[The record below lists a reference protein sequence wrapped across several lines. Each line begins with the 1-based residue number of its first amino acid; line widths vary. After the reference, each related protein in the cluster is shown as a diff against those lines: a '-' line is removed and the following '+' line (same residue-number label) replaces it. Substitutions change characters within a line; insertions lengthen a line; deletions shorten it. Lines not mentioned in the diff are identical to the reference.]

1 MGPEATYHVALLLL
15 EATVVSGVLLTFFRL
30 RKKFGLSL
38 LCVTLGTFQHLQTQ
52 LAASLYGEVWPDI
65 FISPGSA
72 VLFTATLFA
81 TLLIYI
87 RDDAAGAR
95 SVIAGIVAANVTLTT
110 LLLVTQMHLSGATVA
125 ETAQAD
131 TLVFVQNIKPLLI
144 GTALLC
150 IDVVLII
157 ILYEFFFRVFR
168 RSLLLRVGA
177 AMVVV
182 VAFDTM
188 AFVSLNFFG
197 DPQLRQI
204 LVSGLIGKGVVAVF
218 YSVAMVI
225 YLKKFPAIDQL
236 EGVESERFHDVFHIL
251 TYRQRYEMLKD
262 ELTRDSMTGLFNRGF
277 FNNTFPQEVD
287 RASRLQH
294 TMNLMLVDLDNF
306 KSINDDYGHQA
317 GDEVILMLAQSMREL
332 FRAADIPVRYGGE
345 EFAIIL
351 PDSSAKAAF
360 TAAHRLRRK
369 LREKSAAANLTVP
382 VNKITFTAGIATYPD
397 DAKSPDALLR
407 IADERLYA
415 GKRDGRDRVVAA
427 TLVAAAAS

>member
-1 MGPEATYHVALLLL
+1 MVTEATYHVALLLL

-52 LAASLYGEVWPDI
+52 LAASLYVEVWPDI
-65 FISPGSA
+65 FVSPGSA

-110 LLLVTQMHLSGATVA
+110 LLLVTQMHLNTAMAPVA
-125 ETAQAD
+125 ESTA
-131 TLVFVQNIKPLLI
+131 TLFFVQNVKPLLI

-157 ILYEFFFRVFR
+157 ILYEFFFRIFR
-168 RSLLLRVGA
+168 RSLLLRVAA
-177 AMVVV
+177 AMLVV
-182 VAFDTM
+182 VAFDTA
-188 AFVSLNFFG
+188 AFMTLNFFG
-197 DPQLRQI
+197 DPQLQQM
-204 LVSGLIGKGVVAVF
+204 LLSGLIGKSVVAVF
-218 YSVAMVI
+218 YSIAMVI
-225 YLKKFPAIDQL
+225 YLKKFPAVDQL
-236 EGVESERFHDVFHIL
+236 DGDETERFHDVFHIL

-277 FNNTFPQEVD
+277 FNKTFPQEVE
-287 RASRLQH
+287 RASRLRH
-294 TMNLMLVDLDNF
+294 TLNLMLVDLDNF

-317 GDEVILMLAQSMREL
+317 GDEVILLLAQSMREL
-332 FRAADIPVRYGGE
+332 FRVADIPVRYGGE
-345 EFAIIL
+345 EFAVIL

-369 LREKSAAANLTVP
+369 LREKSAAADLAVP

-397 DAKSPDALLR
+397 DASSPDALLR

-415 GKRDGRDRVVAA
+415 GKRDGRDRVIAA
-427 TLVAAAAS
+427 TPAAAAAT